1 MGSLFCHLP
10 IRLTLWSFS
19 SHYVPPRLAGPRQHG
34 PPYAARLPFHQDAA
48 PHENMDTA
56 RSHLHA
62 ASLLRRGK
70 GRASPTRFLRSPG
83 SSTATSPSRW
93 PAATPLSI
101 RGRPRLT
108 PSSLAGSPL
117 PPPPSPLP
125 TPAVRR
131 ALGGLW
137 GTFSAWRPLWSA
149 PPTLPSRCTTGSARL
164 RYTAAPFNAARSA
177 PSPRLLPLTRFT
189 YASGFFVGVLELR
202 ICGDHC
208 YAVLDL
214 VDTGSTSPIIGL
226 GLD

>member
-83 SSTATSPSRW
+83 SSTTTAPPCW

-108 PSSLAGSPL
+108 PFSLAGSPL
-117 PPPPSPLP
+117 PPPPPPLP
-125 TPAVRR
+125 PPAVRR

-137 GTFSAWRPLWSA
+137 GTFSAWRPLCSA
-149 PPTLPSRCTTGSARL
+149 PPTPPSRCIR
-164 RYTAAPFNAARSA
+164 RHRSTPRGLPPPHA
-177 PSPRLLPLTRFT
+177 YYPS
-189 YASGFFVGVLELR
+189 
-202 ICGDHC
+202 
-208 YAVLDL
+208 LDL
-214 VDTGSTSPIIGL
+214 LMQVGSLSVSSNCAFAGITVTLCLIWSILAAHLP
-226 GLD
+226 